1 MTDPRHTD
9 SFASQLLRQE
19 DGLSDSRYR
28 EYREKL
34 ERALTTAERRE
45 RFAYWVCAVSCVVMV
60 TLTFVGGSRII
71 GDFDPWSKGAN
82 VWSVTAG
89 VVYVL
94 ATVLFFLSLASYYS
108 RFRPAAR
115 EAKELIRDASIL
127 ELQRQVRELHKLIAT
142 TSPPSVPDPDKP
154 QS

>member
-19 DGLSDSRYR
+19 DGLSDSQYR

-34 ERALTTAERRE
+34 ERALEKAMRRE
-45 RFAYWVCAVSCVVMV
+45 RLVYWVCAVSCVVMV
-60 TLTFVGGSRII
+60 TLSFVGGSKVL

-82 VWSVTAG
+82 FWSVTAG

-94 ATVLFFLSLASYYS
+94 ATILFFLSLASYYS
-108 RFRPAAR
+108 RFRPATRDAGER
-115 EAKELIRDASIL
+115 LRDASIL
-127 ELQRQVRELHKLIAT
+127 ELQQQVRELRKLIT
-142 TSPPSVPDPDKP
+142 PTSPPGEPNPDKP